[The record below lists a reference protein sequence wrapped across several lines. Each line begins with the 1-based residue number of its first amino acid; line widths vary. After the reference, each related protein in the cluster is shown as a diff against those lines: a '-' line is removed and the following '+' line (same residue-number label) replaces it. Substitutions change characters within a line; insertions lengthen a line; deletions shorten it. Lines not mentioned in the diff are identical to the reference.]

1 MIAVWKEKN
10 SAVGFVPDSLYSN
23 STASSISRVRIFEA
37 RLRKLPEIS
46 ESMNIIAKFVKV
58 FIVVLLPRY
67 NTKIIIFGSMD
78 ARLHKT

>member
-37 RLRKLPEIS
+37 RFKKLPDIS

-67 NTKIIIFGSMD
+67 NTKIIIFGSID